1 MLVDE
6 QVLLSTASEGTDGA
20 AEPPA
25 LIATQPGDVL
35 VSWDT
40 WEVRSWQAGEAG
52 MRVSTTLSLRI
63 WFAFSRDLNR

>member
-25 LIATQPGDVL
+25 LIATQSGDVL

-52 MRVSTTLSLRI
+52 MRVSTTHR
-63 WFAFSRDLNR
+63 